1 MLKCPCYQKINPFP
15 NAPLRYFR
23 IWYTTFIYDPSLD
36 HACSDLPH
44 CKWNISTRCESN
56 KSTDIPILDQ
66 YRILFIINF
75 VSGKFSELDLWVNW
89 KATRLQPHIP
99 VFVRL
104 SNTYF
109 CRDRTTPSTPR
120 ATSIPRKYRIVV
132 TILNNTTLYVCVSLT
147 LYLDLDCCII
157 NGVLHLNSVVYVSAL
172 MVSDSNTMY

>member
-109 CRDRTTPSTPR
+109 CRDRTTPSTPQ
-120 ATSIPRKYRIVV
+120 ATSIPWKYHSKPRSFTSNSLPICTFSWEISPSLSPVIIISSTYTSNNVVCSLCCRK
-132 TILNNTTLYVCVSLT
+132 NTV
-147 LYLDLDCCII
+147 
-157 NGVLHLNSVVYVSAL
+157 
-172 MVSDSNTMY
+172 